1 MPFSFL
7 VLPPSSL
14 TLSSILYSSLLLFPA
29 PSFSSSSTS
38 FPSSSSSSLF
48 LFLLSVC
55 LSLREEEDDDI
66 AHQFCCPASECSS
79 PSSR

>member
-7 VLPPSSL
+7 LLPPPSL

-29 PSFSSSSTS
+29 PSF
-38 FPSSSSSSLF
+38 SSSSSSLF